1 MADTPSTPST
11 PHNPCD
17 DDTTTTPPAAR
28 TPTAGPNLQLCPV
41 CWTPFTRIGR
51 QRYCTDNCRKTAWT
65 RRHTRTAATTEPAV
79 PQTIRRRDV
88 TIYECSTCDT
98 RYHGEQWCH
107 DCNQPCTRVG
117 LGGTCPTAL
126 NPSRYPT
133 CSTPS
138 NPTQSANLINATGWG
153 NSMSDTGDFR

>member
-1 MADTPSTPST
+1 MADTPSTPHNPST
-11 PHNPCD
+11 PCD
-17 DDTTTTPPAAR
+17 EDTTTTPPPAR

-51 QRYCTDNCRKTAWT
+51 QRYCTDNCRKSAWT
-65 RRHTRTAATTEPAV
+65 RRHTRTEAITEPAA
-79 PQTIRRRDV
+79 PQAIPRRDV

-98 RYHGEQWCH
+98 ATTASSGATTATS
-107 DCNQPCTRVG
+107 PAPASASAAPV
-117 LGGTCPTAL
+117 PTAL

>member
-1 MADTPSTPST
+1 MADTPSTPSNPST
-11 PHNPCD
+11 PCD

-65 RRHTRTAATTEPAV
+65 RRHTRTAAITEPAV
-79 PQTIRRRDV
+79 PQAVRRRDV

-117 LGGTCPTAL
+117 LGGTCPHCAE
-126 NPSRYPT
+126 PV
-133 CSTPS
+133 
-138 NPTQSANLINATGWG
+138 AI
-153 NSMSDTGDFR
+153 SDLLDTLEPNTIR